1 MKMKLF
7 SMAVLMLLSSL
18 SFGFA
23 GETKKSSTSASAS
36 SILAKFVQ
44 ENVEYP
50 DFLKEDGIDK
60 ACMLI
65 EFTVEENGEIE
76 ILNTNQSDDRMKNYV
91 LNQIENL
98 NLSQSEFVIG
108 ETYMLKL
115 NFQLL

>member
-1 MKMKLF
+1 
-7 SMAVLMLLSSL
+7 
-18 SFGFA
+18 
-23 GETKKSSTSASAS
+23 
-36 SILAKFVQ
+36 
-44 ENVEYP
+44 
-50 DFLKEDGIDK
+50 
-60 ACMLI
+60 MLI